1 VYTSYKSKK
10 RGNKKYKILLLLSI
24 IALAGYTGNKYK
36 QYIFFWEYTYNK
48 LCESLSGIE
57 NIRDTE
63 KKLGKLRDL
72 NAVCDGYNNQNQTS
86 PEAFSIS
93 ARVHYQIGE
102 LYCGGTFSDIII
114 YDKIAAINSSAQTE
128 FIESIIDFKKMIAL
142 SSANEITPRDSLLM
156 AMACYYTDFCPAK
169 ELLKITGGIDKP
181 ESLNNPE
188 FIRFIATID
197 IINGRYE
204 KGLDILKKFDQKSDT
219 EKGKLFL
226 ATVYKTAGMY
236 TNALLEFKSILE
248 KTNDIDIKKLISVN
262 LGTIYY
268 NQSLYNES
276 LYYFT
281 NALNIDSKDNRLK
294 IWIGKNYSSLG
305 LKVKAKAI
313 WNEVLASDNNNKEA
327 KRLLGLM

>member
-1 VYTSYKSKK
+1 
-10 RGNKKYKILLLLSI
+10 
-24 IALAGYTGNKYK
+24 
-36 QYIFFWEYTYNK
+36 
-48 LCESLSGIE
+48 
-57 NIRDTE
+57 
-63 KKLGKLRDL
+63 
-72 NAVCDGYNNQNQTS
+72 
-86 PEAFSIS
+86 
-93 ARVHYQIGE
+93 
-102 LYCGGTFSDIII
+102 III